1 IDDRMIAAM
10 RLMLALLALLS
21 TYIDP
26 GETTHY
32 EAATYTVLA
41 FYLAYSITLLTLAV
55 RRRSTVPPTVA
66 YWADVGWDI
75 LLIGSSKGTNS
86 IFFFF
91 LFFAILVASFQSG
104 FTAGMRVTLVATVL
118 FTGIGFAMA
127 PDEPEFELHG
137 FLLRPTS
144 LFALG
149 YMIACWGGAETMFR
163 RRLALL
169 KDVSVLANPRFGVDR
184 TFGALM
190 GRLQA
195 FYEADMC
202 MLVMVEPPGGS
213 ATLRRVNRQHLETDG
228 RAEVLTGEVAR
239 VLLALP

>member
-1 IDDRMIAAM
+1 MLTDPLLRGAIDERTIAAM
-10 RLMLALLALLS
+10 RLMLVLLALLS

-26 GETTHY
+26 AETTHY
-32 EAATYTVLA
+32 VAVTYAVLA
-41 FYLAYSITLLTLAV
+41 FYLGYSITLLTLAV
-55 RRRSTVPPTVA
+55 RGRSTIPATVA

-104 FTAGMRVTLVATVL
+104 FASGMRVTLVATVL

-127 PDEPEFELHG
+127 PAEPEFELHG

-144 LFALG
+144 LLGLG
-149 YMIACWGGAETMFR
+149 YMIACWGGAETMLR

-169 KDVSVLANPRFGVDR
+169 KDVSLLANPR
-184 TFGALM
+184 
-190 GRLQA
+190 
-195 FYEADMC
+195 
-202 MLVMVEPPGGS
+202 
-213 ATLRRVNRQHLETDG
+213 
-228 RAEVLTGEVAR
+228 
-239 VLLALP
+239 